1 MVKLRQVMHDIMEK
15 PTILHKGEVESSMGH
30 LEQSVVITKPLERYI
45 LIRVDVFPF
54 G

>member
-30 LEQSVVITKPLERYI
+30 LEQVCGDNQTSGKVHL
-45 LIRVDVFPF
+45 DSC
-54 G
+54 